1 MLATNPNSSVPQTP
15 SAFIATVSPAAA
27 LLGLIAPTKVSHSS
41 VASTRA
47 TSPSSSTTSS
57 DDVAVSQK
65 KPAAGVGELAR
76 RRGRNVLMLSELVDT
91 DSEGKLGGSP
101 STDTTSCTSAV
112 GAASTNSTRCTPC
125 TSHMMSFSPL
135 KTKDT
140 CNFAQRQGPSE
151 VSGDQYQTSFS
162 NTPPLSQVAENPRL
176 SQVAENGV
184 MSTSPLQK
192 STDASQR
199 SHACASRLGGAA
211 AGGDAS
217 QRGPVPSF
225 SGTSAGID
233 ASQRNP
239 VGRVSLGVAIIGGDA
254 SQRSPPGSTN
264 RIRPPLP
271 KAVTTGSLG
280 AWVVDCGSAPT
291 AVNGSCT
298 KSLSCSQQGIT
309 ATCPS
314 ASSPDSSRCSVGYDA
329 SQRSPARG
337 AFSQMPVDSCNDAL
351 KSWLSGTSSN
361 GSKESSIDIA
371 ELLRQAAPESYED

>member
-1 MLATNPNSSVPQTP
+1 MNPNSSVPQTP

-57 DDVAVSQK
+57 EDAAVSQK
-65 KPAAGVGELAR
+65 KPGELAR

-140 CNFAQRQGPSE
+140 CNFAQRQGQSE

-162 NTPPLSQVAENPRL
+162 NSPPLSQVAENPRL

-211 AGGDAS
+211 
-217 QRGPVPSF
+217 
-225 SGTSAGID
+225 AGID

-314 ASSPDSSRCSVGYDA
+314 ASSPDSSHFSVGYDA

-337 AFSQMPVDSCNDAL
+337 AFSQMPVDSSNDAL